1 MSIRMILRPWWGFVT
16 LQPIILLW
24 FWLFSDD
31 WWSNYQSL
39 GWPLQIISTVYL
51 IPMYELYERFWN
63 GLEVEAVK

>member
-1 MSIRMILRPWWGFVT
+1 MSVRMVVRPWWGFLT

-31 WWSNYQSL
+31 WWADYQSL
-39 GWPLQIISTVYL
+39 GWPLQIICTIYL

-63 GLEVEAVK
+63 GLETDAVK